1 MASNSGPGAIV
12 WEADRIAA
20 EGLGAEWVL
29 TNGLGGFAMGTV
41 LGVPTRRYHGLL
53 VSAMNP
59 PVGRVMSLNALDEA
73 VSIGS
78 GAEPIRLTLFH
89 FKDDSERPDRHPGL
103 VRFERGCTHCAW
115 TWALEAE
122 GRRVELKR
130 TLRLIRE
137 RNAAEV
143 VYEIGDSP
151 VPVAIEVRPLARL
164 CDMHE
169 LRRRTTA
176 DPFRVREVEGGCV
189 LTDRKEGLHL
199 HAPDASFVRDPAWY
213 ESLHYRW
220 ETDRGQDDV
229 EDLCSAGVFRWEV
242 SASSGPA
249 SLRLFVSADANPPQD
264 ADESER
270 AERERRSSLASAALK
285 SGGIS
290 EDDGDA
296 PAVRALAEAG
306 ADFVVM
312 RTPADIQDEPGESVI
327 AGYPWFSDW
336 GRDTMIALPGLLIL
350 TGRTDEAK
358 RVLETFAA
366 YQKDGIIP
374 NRFEDRTGEA
384 EYNTVDASLWYIHAA
399 SELADATGD
408 SGVFSGQIGR
418 ACRGVVEAYREG
430 TLFKIGMDPE
440 DGLIAAGDEE
450 TQLTWMDAQ
459 RDGVT
464 FTPRHGKPVEINALW
479 VHGLSRLAR
488 HTERDDPALA
498 SSLLGLRERAAVAFR
513 KRFIDPD
520 GGLFDRLEPD
530 GDDWKPSREVRPNQL
545 FAASLSDGP
554 LDAGTMKSVVRVCRE
569 KLLTPMGL
577 RTLAPGSTGYRPRF
591 EGPMMERDAAYHN
604 GTVWPWLIGAYVEA
618 LLRSESFSEASRRE
632 ARGAIDPLVSM
643 LLDGP
648 IPGQLPEVFDADE
661 TVDRPRRW
669 DGCIAQAW
677 TIAELQRALVLI
689 RRK

>member
-1 MASNSGPGAIV
+1 MTDSSGRGTIV

-20 EGLGAEWVL
+20 EGLKAEWVL
-29 TNGLGGFAMGTV
+29 TNGMGGFAMGTV

-53 VSAMNP
+53 ISAMSP
-59 PVGRVMSLNALDEA
+59 PVGRVMSLSALDEA
-73 VSIGS
+73 VYIGS
-78 GAEPIRLTLFH
+78 SDTPVRLTLFH
-89 FKDDSERPDRHPGL
+89 FKDDPERPDRHPGL
-103 VRFERGCTHCAW
+103 VRFERGCAHCAW
-115 TWALEAE
+115 TWMIEAGGE
-122 GRRVELKR
+122 RVELKR
-130 TLRLIRE
+130 TLRLVRG

-143 VYEIGDSP
+143 VYEFGDSP
-151 VPVAIEVRPLARL
+151 AAVRLDVRPLGRL
-164 CDMHE
+164 SDMHE
-169 LRRRTTA
+169 LRRRSSA

-199 HAPDASFVRDPAWY
+199 YAPDAQFSRDLAWY

-242 SASSGPA
+242 PASSGPV
-249 SLRLFVSADANPPQD
+249 SLRLFASADANPPQD
-264 ADESER
+264 ASESER
-270 AERERRSSLASAALK
+270 AECERRSSLASAAME
-285 SGGIS
+285 SAGIA

-296 PAVRALAEAG
+296 PALCALAEAG
-306 ADFVVM
+306 ADFIVM
-312 RTPADIQDEPGESVI
+312 RTPANIADEPGESVI

-336 GRDTMIALPGLLIL
+336 GRDTMIALPGLLIM

-384 EYNTVDASLWYIHAA
+384 EYNTVDASLWYVHAA

-408 SGVFSGQIGR
+408 ADVFSGEIGR
-418 ACRGVVEAYREG
+418 ACLGVIEAYRDG
-430 TLFKIGMDPE
+430 TLYKIGMDPE

-464 FTPRHGKPVEINALW
+464 FTPRHGKAVEINALW

-488 HTERDDPALA
+488 HLERDDPGMS

-513 KRFIDPD
+513 KRFIDPE

-530 GDDWKPSREVRPNQL
+530 GEDWKPSRELRPNQL

-554 LDAGTMKSVVRVCRE
+554 LDAGTMKSVVKVCRE

-618 LLRSESFSEASRRE
+618 LLRSESFSKGARTE
-632 ARGAIDPLVSM
+632 ARRAIDPLLSM
-643 LLDGP
+643 LLEGP
-648 IPGQLPEVFDADE
+648 IPGQLPEVFDAEDAP
-661 TVDRPRRW
+661 DHPRRW

-677 TIAELQRALVLI
+677 TIAELLRALVLI
-689 RRK
+689 RR